1 MVTAGARGL
10 FACEDGKDQE
20 STGEDGFASYA
31 LKMWGKV
38 IGDANMEKR
47 GTSDRPFPQ
56 LSAY

>member
-1 MVTAGARGL
+1 L